1 MKTQKKTAV
10 LFISILVSV
19 LLIPKPA
26 FSDFFGGD
34 LPLLAEIVANTLQEL
49 TQLKGILQTGSDDL
63 ALTQEINRGIN
74 DSMNLIQ
81 TTFPHV
87 DAGVFKNWQ
96 STNAALQGVE
106 SLYGVVS
113 ASRDAPVQSQTDQS
127 VAEAIALNNE
137 VYDYT
142 SEIDDLGESI
152 KSMSH
157 NVSPGGAA
165 KLTAQSLGVMLNLM
179 NEQLRTQ
186 ATGLKLQAEELAL
199 VNRRDKEATRY
210 ALETSASLQNS
221 MQAQETVF
229 QLPTF

>member
-1 MKTQKKTAV
+1 MKKRRKVAFV
-10 LFISILVSV
+10 VILILI
-19 LLIPKPA
+19 LLIPKSA

-49 TQLKGILQTGSDDL
+49 TALKGILQTGSDDL
-63 ALTQEINRGIN
+63 ALAQEINRGIN

-81 TTFPHV
+81 TTFPHI
-87 DAGVFKNWQ
+87 DPGVFKNWQ
-96 STNAALQGVE
+96 SASSALQGVE
-106 SLYGVVS
+106 SLYGEVA

-142 SEIDDLGESI
+142 AEIDDLGESI
-152 KSMSH
+152 KTMSH
-157 NVSPGGAA
+157 SVSPGGAA

-199 VNRRDKEATRY
+199 VNRREKEATRY
-210 ALETSASLQNS
+210 AVETSSALQTS
-221 MQAQETVF
+221 MQLQETNF
-229 QLPTF
+229 QLPIF